1 MKKSIKRKSP
11 SARVPP
17 AKVPPARVPP
27 AKVPPHGDARQHPNG
42 HASQPPHGDARQ
54 PVGPDITDLV
64 NKISQQLVFLE
75 KKIDTLISQSSER
88 PSHRFDETQHRRFD
102 RPHRYDQGNQDNR
115 PRERTFTQ
123 ATCAECKKTCEVP
136 FKPSGDRPVYCSECF
151 AKRKGGDSFKGNRD
165 NRRPFTQPGRG
176 NQGFDRRKKPFSRQS
191 HPVGIRRKP
200 HV

>member
-88 PSHRFDETQHRRFD
+88 PSQRPD
-102 RPHRYDQGNQDNR
+102 RSHHRYGQGNQDNR
-115 PRERTFTQ
+115 PRERTFNQ
-123 ATCAECKKTCEVP
+123 AICADCKKTCKVP
-136 FKPSGDRPVYCSECF
+136 FRPSGDRPVYCSECF
-151 AKRKGGDSFKGNRD
+151 EKRKGGDSFNRNRD
-165 NRRPFTQPGRG
+165 NRSRG
-176 NQGFDRRKKPFSRQS
+176 KR
-191 HPVGIRRKP
+191 
-200 HV
+200 